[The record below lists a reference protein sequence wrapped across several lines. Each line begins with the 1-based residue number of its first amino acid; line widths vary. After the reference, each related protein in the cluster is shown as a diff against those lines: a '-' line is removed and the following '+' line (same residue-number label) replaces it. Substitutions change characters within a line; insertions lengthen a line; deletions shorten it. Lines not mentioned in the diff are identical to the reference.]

1 MNFYDE
7 LFYRLTEG
15 KSTGGDMEATA
26 ERLGKWHKGIGFKA
40 GPTNF
45 PDTHTPKKPGEKGY
59 MRPRNVPKPGEKYDP
74 KRHSKPEKGKPL
86 EYNPKQGGTAPDH
99 QAYSKTGISSVIGKI
114 ASKEVGETEARPTQ
128 AQTDK
133 FFKATKRGRAILR
146 KYEPER
152 ERGKLSSF

>member
-15 KSTGGDMEATA
+15 KSTGGDVEATA
-26 ERLGKWHKGIGFKA
+26 ERLGKWYKDIGFKA

-59 MRPRNVPKPGEKYDP
+59 MRPRNVPKPGDKYNKEIHAKP
-74 KRHSKPEKGKPL
+74 KKGKPL
-86 EYNPKQGGTAPDH
+86 EFNPKQAHTAPDH
-99 QAYSKTGISSVIGKI
+99 QAATKSGINSTIDRI
-114 ASKEVGETEARPTQ
+114 ASNKVGETEARPTQ

-133 FFKATKRGRAILR
+133 FMKARKKGHEILR
-146 KYEPER
+146 KHEPKR
-152 ERGKLSSF
+152 ERGKLTSF